1 MKKLLLIL
9 VIAGVGVYMFQPGLF
24 DSMFRKGA
32 FDEQGNPLTLLFT
45 MEQCGSYCDDARTI
59 LKQSKI
65 PFEEFSVSTE
75 EGRERLESLG
85 GGRTLPVTIVGD
97 QRLDGYHKQGMKSI
111 LGEAYGLN
119 IYNRLE
125 RQVMKTHF
133 DAQGKPRLV
142 MYGTTWC
149 PGCKEAREYFKENNI
164 EYTELDAEKSS
175 KGKKNY
181 AILQGGGY
189 PLIYVGHRFLPGFD
203 KKKIN
208 TAIDELMI

>member
-9 VIAGVGVYMFQPGLF
+9 VIAGGAIYQFQPGLF
-24 DSMFRKGA
+24 DALFKKGA
-32 FDEQGNPLTLLFT
+32 FDDQGNPLTLLFT
-45 MEQCGSYCDDARTI
+45 MKQCGNYCDDARTL
-59 LKQSKI
+59 LKKSKI
-65 PFEEFSVSTE
+65 SFEEFDVSTA
-75 EGRERLESLG
+75 EGKERLESLG
-85 GGRTLPVTIVGD
+85 GGRTLPVTIVGY

-111 LGEAYGLN
+111 LGEAYGLK

-125 RQVMKTHF
+125 RQVMKSHF
-133 DAQGKPRLV
+133 DEGGKPKLV

-149 PGCKEAREYFKENNI
+149 PGCKKAREYFKDNNI

-181 AILQGGGY
+181 TILQGGGY

-208 TAIDELMI
+208 KAIDELMI